1 LPDARGAHDVTIPLP
16 ARHVVPASR
25 TASAASLSFV
35 VGAGFVQ
42 ETLER
47 ELGVQ
52 VIADNFRPTI

>member
-1 LPDARGAHDVTIPLP
+1 VTSPLP
-16 ARHVVPASR
+16 TPRASTR
-25 TASAASLSFV
+25 L
-35 VGAGFVQ
+35 AGWKEVNVQ